1 MSEFIA
7 GVGLVAH
14 LSTFLWCA
22 FGAAPWHCPR
32 RPARASTATM
42 GIALVI
48 PISYQLDTATGIG
61 LLLAVLRRC
70 MRRIHPPYF

>member
-22 FGAAPWHCPR
+22 FGAALGIVLGALFDQQP
-32 RPARASTATM
+32 PAS
-42 GIALVI
+42 
-48 PISYQLDTATGIG
+48 
-61 LLLAVLRRC
+61 
-70 MRRIHPPYF
+70 